1 MFPKPNEKVN
11 IEPLKYK
18 PPLPYTYDLEI
29 FSFSDLKERTPEG
42 RMYVPYRYEF
52 YMLICVTQGKCNQWI
67 DFEPISCQPGTVIA
81 VSPSQVHNFGH
92 DEDWEGWIILFRSEF
107 LIPATST
114 FNEHKLAFDMER
126 LPKILTLNDTELS
139 RGVDS
144 IVRMAQDASII
155 GTEDDIHML
164 LRYQLYAFMAWLN
177 VLHKQ
182 KYIQE
187 SKSQI
192 SQRFRSFQKLVE
204 KHFTEWGHVS
214 DYAIHLNCTE
224 KTLTRATM
232 KATGMS
238 AKAFISARIV
248 LEAKR
253 LLVHT
258 DYSISE
264 ISEKLNFKETT
275 HFSKFFK
282 KETGCKPSD
291 FRAEFKH

>member
-1 MFPKPNEKVN
+1 MFRKPNVKVN

-18 PPLPYTYDLEI
+18 PPLPYSYDLEI

-42 RMYVPYRYEF
+42 RMYIPYRYEF
-52 YMLICVTQGKCNQWI
+52 YMLICVTQGECRQWI
-67 DFEPISCQPGTVIA
+67 DFEPISCNPGTLIA
-81 VSPSQVHNFGH
+81 VSPNQVHNFGQ
-92 DEDWEGWIILFRSEF
+92 DEDWKGWIVLFRPEF

-114 FNEHKLAFDMER
+114 LNEHKLAFDIDR
-126 LPKILTLNDTELS
+126 LPKILTLNDTELA

-144 IVRMAQDASII
+144 IVRMAQDSSII
-155 GTEDDIHML
+155 GAEEDINML

-177 VLHKQ
+177 VLHKR

-187 SKSQI
+187 KSDSRI
-192 SQRFRSFQKLVE
+192 SQRFTCFQKLVE
-204 KHFTEWGHVS
+204 KHFAEWSHVS
-214 DYAIHLNCTE
+214 DYAIRLNCTE

-232 KATGMS
+232 EATGVS
-238 AKAFISARIV
+238 AKAFISARII

-258 DYSISE
+258 DHSISE

-282 KETGCKPSD
+282 RETRCKPSD
-291 FRAEFKH
+291 FRQEHL